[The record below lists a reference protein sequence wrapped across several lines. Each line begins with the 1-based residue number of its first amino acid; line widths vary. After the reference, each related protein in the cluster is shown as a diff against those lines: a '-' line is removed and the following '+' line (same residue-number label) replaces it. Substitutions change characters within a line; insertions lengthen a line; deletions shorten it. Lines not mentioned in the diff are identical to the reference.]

1 MALIGA
7 INGDMRSMISELFP
21 KDGSLPLYVGCS
33 GNFTIERIIVGMGVK
48 KIHGNDISLYSCAVG
63 SYLTGHNLDIWI
75 TY

>member
-1 MALIGA
+1 MAFIGA
-7 INGDMRSMISELFP
+7 INRDMRSMISELVP

-33 GNFTIERIIVGMGVK
+33 GNFTIERIIAGMGVK
-48 KIHGNDISLYSCAVG
+48 EIHISLYSCAVG